1 MDRNEEPWL
10 ALQGWSDASGTPPEP
25 GTTFLVLAGPIGRL
39 DIPGLCERGR
49 VLMAGC
55 DTDLIVCD
63 VGAIADPDA
72 VTVDVLARL
81 QVTARRLGRRIEL
94 RRACDELEELL
105 ALMGLADVL
114 PCRGASGLDPQ
125 GQAEEREQPLG
136 VEEERDPG
144 DPTR

>member
-1 MDRNEEPWL
+1 MDPNGGPWL
-10 ALQGWSDASGTPPEP
+10 ALQEWSDAPGTPPEP
-25 GTTFLVLAGPIGRL
+25 GTTFLVLAGPIGRA
-39 DIPGLCERGR
+39 DVPGLCELAR
-49 VLMAGC
+49 VLMEGC

-72 VTVDVLARL
+72 VTVDVLSRL
-81 QVTARRLGRRIEL
+81 QLTARRLGRRIEL

-105 ALMGLADVL
+105 AVMGLSDVL
-114 PCRGASGLDPQ
+114 PCRGGSGLDPR
-125 GQAEEREQPLG
+125 GHAEEREQPLG